1 MTIRSSLFLS
11 CFLLFRLSAL
21 EAQADSNYIHEL
33 DMIFVGD
40 IMGHGPQIKSAEI
53 IKDSIYDYTP
63 CFEYVAPILREADL
77 AIGNLE
83 LTLPGK
89 GPYSGYPRFRSPD
102 QLADAL
108 QQAGFDLLVTANNHS
123 NDGNKIG
130 LEQTIKSLR
139 SRYFYQTGTFLNQ
152 LDRDVFYPLI
162 VYKGVFKLAFLNYT
176 YGTNGLPTP
185 QPNIVNLI
193 DEEQIQADLETARQL
208 EPDFIIVL
216 MHWGYEYQINEN
228 KAQKALS
235 KKILEWGG
243 DLIVGAHPHVVQP
256 VKKMVVTRPDST
268 QFEGIVAYS
277 LGNFIS
283 NQRKTLT
290 DLGLM
295 LDIKLQKNLL
305 TNETRLIDHSYI
317 PVYRHIET
325 PKSGKRTYRVLPIST
340 FESAAW
346 ENVLLNKETRKAM
359 QATAKK
365 IRDHLFK
372 FDSRERI
379 VSLPQHLIEQE

>member
-1 MTIRSSLFLS
+1 MKRVYLALSYLFLIQ
-11 CFLLFRLSAL
+11 LSTL

-33 DMIFVGD
+33 NMIFVGD
-40 IMGHGPQIKSAEI
+40 IMGHGPQIKSAEV
-53 IKDSIYDYTP
+53 IKDSIYNYKP
-63 CFEYVAPILREADL
+63 CFEYVAPIIQEADL

-102 QLADAL
+102 QIADAL

-130 LEQTIKSLR
+130 VENTIKTLR

-162 VYKGVFKLAFLNYT
+162 VYKGVFKIAFLNYT

-185 QPNIVNLI
+185 APTIVNLI
-193 DEEQIQADLETARQL
+193 DEDQIKADLETARQL

-228 KAQKALS
+228 KEQKALS
-235 KKILEWGG
+235 KKIFEWGG

-256 VKKMVVTRPDST
+256 VKKISVSRPDSSVY
-268 QFEGIVAYS
+268 EGVVAYS

-295 LDIKLQKNLL
+295 FDIKLEKNLL
-305 TNETRLIDHSYI
+305 TNKTHLVDHSYI

-340 FESAAW
+340 FESEQW
-346 ENVLLNKETRKAM
+346 EDVLLNSSTRKAM

-365 IRDHLFK
+365 IRAHLAK

>member
-1 MTIRSSLFLS
+1 MTRLYFTFS
-11 CFLLFRLSAL
+11 CIFLLLFSTLKS
-21 EAQADSNYIHEL
+21 QTDADYIHQL

-40 IMGHGPQIKSAEI
+40 IMGHGPQIKSAEV
-53 IKDSIYDYTP
+53 IKDSIYNYNP
-63 CFEYVAPILREADL
+63 CFEFVAPIIQEADL

-102 QLADAL
+102 QIADAL

-130 LEQTIKSLR
+130 VENTIKTLR

-162 VYKGVFKLAFLNYT
+162 VYKGVFKIAFLNYT

-185 QPNIVNLI
+185 KPTIVNLI
-193 DEEQIQADLETARQL
+193 DEDQIKADLETAQQM

-228 KAQKALS
+228 KEQKALS
-235 KKILEWGG
+235 KKIFEWGG

-256 VKKMVVTRPDST
+256 VKKMVVTRPDSS
-268 QFEGIVAYS
+268 QFEGVVAYS

-295 LDIKLQKNLL
+295 FDIKLEKNLI
-305 TNETRLIDHSYI
+305 TNETKLVDHSYV

-325 PKSGKRTYRVLPIST
+325 PKSGKRTYKILPIST
-340 FESAAW
+340 FESEEW
-346 ENVLLNKETRKAM
+346 ENVLLNATTRKTM

-365 IRDHLFK
+365 IRDHLAK

-379 VSLPQHLIEQE
+379 VSLPQHLIEKE